1 MRKARAEVG
10 LPANFRFYDLRHTG
24 HTLATQ
30 SGATL
35 KDAMVR
41 AYQSSERA
49 ALFYQHS
56 TLERQKEIAAA
67 LDARVRTDRA
77 SIGGHDD
84 GSSGT
89 QRAREG
95 QRGPDD
101 KEASGC
107 SPGAFCLER
116 VARIELAL

>member
-1 MRKARAEVG
+1 MPRR
-10 LPANFRFYDLRHTG
+10 RSFYDLRHTG

-41 AYQSSERA
+41 AGQSSERA
-49 ALFYQHS
+49 ALIYQHS

-67 LDARVRTDRA
+67 LDARVRADRN
-77 SIGGHDD
+77 SSDGHDG

-95 QRGPDD
+95 
-101 KEASGC
+101 
-107 SPGAFCLER
+107 
-116 VARIELAL
+116 